1 VSLPLEGVRVV
12 EYAQY
17 VAGPLCGVLLADL
30 GADVVKVE
38 PPAGDGYR
46 YVVPAAPG
54 IGRYFVPLNRG
65 KRSVIADLKTD
76 RGLATSECLLAA
88 SDVVLHNFPHGRA
101 ERFGLG
107 WDAVHVAHPKV
118 VVGRVTSFG
127 TTGPLADALAYDLV
141 AQARAGLLTAHA
153 SRGDAVP
160 VRAGGIPMAD
170 LTAGFLLAT
179 GVLAALVRARETGE
193 GELVDVSLL
202 AAALAVQ
209 LQDLVWLSGEGGPDE
224 PLAAGRAHLEARADE
239 IADGIAMNPYYRCF
253 EASDGFL
260 AVACLNVAQ
269 RCAFLD
275 VFGFDDPTVEAPDL
289 VHRDPA
295 VLAAKVEL
303 TDRIARAFSERT
315 IAEWIHRLEAVGV
328 PCGPVQRRE
337 AVGGDAQVVAERLV
351 GEIEQPGLGSVRLLA
366 PFVRVGGGAPAP
378 AAAPSLGEHTELVLR
393 ELG

>member
-1 VSLPLEGVRVV
+1 MSLPLEGVRVV

-17 VAGPLCGVLLADL
+17 VAGPLCGVQLADL

-46 YVVPAAPG
+46 YVMPAAPG
-54 IGRYFVPLNRG
+54 TGRYFVPLNRG
-65 KRSVIADLKTD
+65 KRSVIADLKTEE
-76 RGLATSECLLAA
+76 GLATSERLLGSA
-88 SDVVLHNFPHGRA
+88 DVVLHNFPRARA

-107 WDAVHVAHPKV
+107 WDALHAARPKV
-118 VVGRVTSFG
+118 VVGRITSFG
-127 TTGPLADALAYDLV
+127 TTGPLADAPAYDLV

-153 SRGDAVP
+153 SRGDVVP

-179 GVLAALVRARETGE
+179 GVLAALVRARDTGQ

-209 LQDLVWLSGEGGPDE
+209 LQDLVWLSDEGSLDE
-224 PLAAGRAHLEARADE
+224 PLAAGRAHLEARAEE
-239 IADGIAMNPYYRCF
+239 IAGGVAMNPYYRCF

-260 AVACLNVAQ
+260 AVACLNIVQ
-269 RCAFLD
+269 RQAFLGL
-275 VFGFDDPTVEAPDL
+275 FGLDDPTVAAPDL
-289 VHRDPA
+289 IPEDA
-295 VLAAKVEL
+295 AILAAKEEL
-303 TDRIARAFSERT
+303 TDRIAKAFSGHSV
-315 IAEWIHRLEAVGV
+315 AEWIGRLGAVGV

-337 AVGGDAQVVAERLV
+337 AVGADAQIVAERLV
-351 GEIEQPGLGSVRLLA
+351 GEIDQPGLGAVRLLG
-366 PFVRVGGGAPAP
+366 PFVRVGGGTPEPAP
-378 AAAPSLGEHTELVLR
+378 APSLGEHTELVLE

>member
-1 VSLPLEGVRVV
+1 MSLPLEGVRVV

-46 YVVPAAPG
+46 YVMPAAPG
-54 IGRYFVPLNRG
+54 VGRYFVPLNRG
-65 KRSVIADLKTD
+65 KRSVIVDLKTD
-76 RGLATSECLLAA
+76 EGLATSQRLLPSA
-88 SDVVLHNFPHGRA
+88 DVVLHNFQRSRA

-107 WDAVHVAHPKV
+107 WDAVHAAHPKV

-127 TTGPLADALAYDLV
+127 TTGPLADAPAYDLV

-170 LTAGFLLAT
+170 LTAGFLLAS
-179 GVLAALVRARETGE
+179 GVLAALVRARDTGQ

-209 LQDLVWLSGEGGPDE
+209 LQDLVWLSGEGGSDE

-239 IADGIAMNPYYRCF
+239 IAGGVAMNPYYRCF

-260 AVACLNVAQ
+260 AVACLNIAQ
-269 RCAFLD
+269 RQAFLEL
-275 VFGFDDPTVEAPDL
+275 FGLDDATVEAPDL
-289 VHRDPA
+289 VPRDPA
-295 VLAAKVEL
+295 VLAAKEEL
-303 TDRIARAFSERT
+303 TDRIAQAFSARSV
-315 IAEWIHRLEAVGV
+315 AEWIGRLEAVGV
-328 PCGPVQRRE
+328 PCGPLQRRE

-351 GEIEQPGLGSVRLLA
+351 GEIEQPGLGAVRLLA
-366 PFVRVGGGAPAP
+366 PFVRVGGGTPEP
-378 AAAPSLGEHTELVLR
+378 AAAPSLGEHTELVLE

>member
-1 VSLPLEGVRVV
+1 MTLPLEGVRVV

-46 YVVPAAPG
+46 HVLPAAPG

-65 KRSVIADLKTD
+65 KRSVVVDLKSD
-76 RGLATSECLLAA
+76 EGLATSERLLASA
-88 SDVVLHNFPHGRA
+88 DVVLHNFPRERA

-107 WDAVHVAHPKV
+107 WEALHTAHAKV

-127 TTGPLADALAYDLV
+127 TTGPLADAPAYDLI

-179 GVLAALVRARETGE
+179 GVLAALVRARATGD

-209 LQDLVWLSGEGGPDE
+209 LQDLVWLAGEEDNS
-224 PLAAGRAHLEARADE
+224 LAADRHHLDLRADE
-239 IADGIAMNPYYRCF
+239 IAAGVAMNPYYRCF
-253 EASDGFL
+253 EAADGFV
-260 AVACLNVAQ
+260 AVACLNLAQ
-269 RCAFLD
+269 RRAFLGL
-275 VFGFDDPTVEAPDL
+275 FGLDDSTIEAPDL
-289 VHRDPA
+289 VPDASPL
-295 VLAAKVEL
+295 LAGKVEL
-303 TDRIARAFSERT
+303 TARIAQAFTEHT
-315 IAEWIHRLEAVGV
+315 VGEWIDRLEVVGV

-337 AVGGDAQVVAERLV
+337 AVGADPQVLAERLV
-351 GEIEQPGLGSVRLLA
+351 GEIEQPGLGAVRLLA
-366 PFVRVGGGAPAP
+366 PFVRVGEALRSPAP
-378 AAAPSLGEHTELVLR
+378 APSLGEHTDAVLG